1 LDKWAF
7 YVVAALAVV
16 AASVAGCGGGGD
28 SSTGIAVTPGSLSK
42 AEFVKRANQICKAGI
57 AKSQTQAVAFVKE
70 HKLLEGPH
78 ITREEA
84 ASIIDSVWRPIYLQE
99 AREIAALGPP
109 KSDVSSVAEIV
120 AAIEADIEA
129 DKANPLKVV
138 QSGKIVPTA
147 KQKAEAYGLALC
159 RSAWV

>member
-1 LDKWAF
+1 VFSIIIATIG
-7 YVVAALAVV
+7 LAGAV
-16 AASVAGCGGGGD
+16 VAGCGGGSD
-28 SSTGIAVTPGSLSK
+28 SNTSITVTPGSLSK
-42 AEFVKRANQICKAGI
+42 AEFVKRANQICKAGL
-57 AKSQTQAVAFVKE
+57 AKSQAQAVAFVKE

-78 ITREEA
+78 VSREEA
-84 ASIIDSVWRPIYLQE
+84 ASIIDSVLGPVYLRE
-99 AREIAALGPP
+99 AQEIAALGPP

-159 RSAWV
+159 SSAWV